1 MEVKTGNIYVYKNK
15 RYVVIE
21 VSGEKV
27 VALCDNGATLEISKG
42 RLLKIMDKDER
53 Q

>member
-1 MEVKTGNIYVYKNK
+1 MEVKTGDIYRYKGK

-27 VALCDNGATLEISKG
+27 VALCENGATLEISKG
-42 RLLKIMDKDER
+42 RLLKLLDKEKK